1 MPNHLRNYIFATWQV
16 NESVLKKML
25 RVENVAVVDEAVCK
39 NTSVKTAKRQK
50 SNSIRA
56 FLRWKKFISGVAVAM
71 HMSIF
76 IPCQAKNETFLLTGR
91 ALGGPEIRQRQWFY
105 CRSAIK
111 KIRQRLFPKRTK
123 RFSAIYK
130 EIICGLYIVS
140 L

>member
-16 NESVLKKML
+16 NESVLKKMPE
-25 RVENVAVVDEAVCK
+25 VENVAVVDEAVYK

-76 IPCQAKNETFLLTGR
+76 IPCQAKNETFLLTG
-91 ALGGPEIRQRQWFY
+91 
-105 CRSAIK
+105 S
-111 KIRQRLFPKRTK
+111 
-123 RFSAIYK
+123 
-130 EIICGLYIVS
+130 GLREVLKSDKGNGFIAG
-140 L
+140 LQ